1 MANRKVSLKVAS
13 PIEVGNVDVQFAI
26 SDGHGLIGTVTVSKG
41 GIDWRGRGKQ
51 SKQSASWDRFAELM
65 TDGVT
70 PKTTTRGPRT
80 PRNAALASGVEP
92 ARVEPVAPAKRRARK
107 TGAPAATTAPTVET
121 SAAPTTEVIRAW
133 AKNAGIPVKSKGKL
147 AQSVFDAFSAAHR

>member
-65 TDGVT
+65 TGGVT
-70 PKTTTRGPRT
+70 PKTTTRAPRT
-80 PRNAALASGVEP
+80 PRKAASAVEP
-92 ARVEPVAPAKRRARK
+92 ARAEPAVPAKGRARK
-107 TGAPAATTAPTVET
+107 TVAPAATTAHV
-121 SAAPTTEVIRAW
+121 APTTDVIRAW
-133 AKNAGIPVKSKGKL
+133 AKNAGLPVQAKGKL
-147 AQSVFDAFSAAHR
+147 AQSVFDAFSAAHG